1 MPDIAKLTVEVTPK
15 GIAEAKKQLDELA
28 KTGKETEKTTMSM
41 MDKFRNMQAV
51 MQGPVAA
58 FGVLTRGMKQLY
70 AAGKELTDLYAVQE
84 RAVSNLDAVL
94 KATGGTV
101 GLTSRELQDMA
112 SAFQEVTLFGDE
124 AIIGMNAV
132 LLGFRGIR
140 GDQFERTT
148 EAILDMATIMGGDL
162 VGAAQQLGKAL
173 DSPIQGMGALGK
185 VGFIFTDQQKEMV
198 KVLEESGDLLG
209 AQEIILGEVEK
220 AFGGAARAAGDTS
233 TGAFTKLSGVISDM
247 KEGFGQV
254 IADGMN
260 PFVVKLT
267 NIIREA
273 NNASTALRNMFYGGT
288 DTARAIVEVQDVLAL
303 AERDR
308 AAFEKK
314 YVRGNMLGI
323 GTDQTIEMYEKRLAV
338 LLLQAEELKRLDAAL
353 GSQTPKTKTGGGG
366 GGGPSDDQIASELG
380 NDAYQRVVAMEQAE
394 QRRVDTFGEL
404 IDYQSLSNSA
414 WKEAKKLLED
424 SNGLISTS
432 NPLYQ
437 RLVDTAVE
445 FARSA
450 EIPVGSLEI
459 IPDKLKA
466 AADAAKKL
474 DDEIKAVKSRF
485 ADPSEQ
491 IISDMERLGELF
503 TMGKIDADLY
513 TRAIAELQGQL
524 ANLKPALTDYEI
536 AIIAIETAMQNSL
549 KQGYVDSFKAIGEA
563 LATGANAGEGLAMA
577 LADMGIQMLNQLPM
591 LLLNAGLTAMLKPA
605 TFGLGVA
612 LVAASGIVA
621 IGAGAANSARSSV
634 TANALGGVYD
644 SPSLSAYSGQVVNQP
659 TMFAFAKGAGLMGEA
674 GPEAIMP
681 LSRGSDGKLGV
692 KASGSSVS
700 VVINN
705 NASGTVANAAET
717 TNSDGSK
724 QIIVT
729 VENIM
734 RGAFATGKMDSSMG
748 RYGVRPQGVRG

>member
-15 GIAEAKKQLDELA
+15 GIAEARKQLDELA
-28 KTGKETEKTTMSM
+28 KAAGGTEKTTLSL

-101 GLTSRELQDMA
+101 GRTSQELQDMA

-132 LLGFRGIR
+132 LLGFRGIQ

-148 EAILDMATIMGGDL
+148 EAILDMSTIMGTDL
-162 VGAAQQLGKAL
+162 VSAANMLGKAL
-173 DSPIQGMGALGK
+173 DGPTQGISALSR
-185 VGFIFTDQQKEMV
+185 VGFVFTDEQKEMV

-220 AFGGAARAAGDTS
+220 AFGGAARAAGQTA
-233 TGAFTKLSGVISDM
+233 TGAFVQLNNAIGDM
-247 KEGFGQV
+247 KEIFGRT
-254 IADGMN
+254 IAEGMN
-260 PFVVKLT
+260 PFITKLT
-267 NIIREA
+267 EIIAKETELMNLRRDAQIAAGSIANVAGLVSAGKGGAIAGAVGGMSIEMLREA
-273 NNASTALRNMFYGGT
+273 YDLAAKSNPLATTAQ
-288 DTARAIVEVQDVLAL
+288 TAALKALQDIIDATVRAKVAADEAAAAL
-303 AERDR
+303 ANATGGGAGR
-308 AAFEKK
+308 AGWQTAFADVTGFNIESGSQG
-314 YVRGNMLGI
+314 VNAVA
-323 GTDQTIEMYEKRLAV
+323 DQMGRAMELAISFGDNV
-338 LLLQAEELKRLDAAL
+338 SDAAL
-353 GSQTPKTKTGGGG
+353 KAQGNVRKIIEALLATGEFGE
-366 GGGPSDDQIASELG
+366 ASATITGLRSLYGELG
-380 NDAYQRVVAMEQAE
+380 DVAE
-394 QRRVDTFGEL
+394 
-404 IDYQSLSNSA
+404 
-414 WKEAKKLLED
+414 
-424 SNGLISTS
+424 STADKVTGYS
-432 NPLYQ
+432 
-437 RLVDTAVE
+437 
-445 FARSA
+445 FAL
-450 EIPVGSLEI
+450 G
-459 IPDKLKA
+459 A
-466 AADAAKKL
+466 AADNGQNAL
-474 DDEIKAVKSRF
+474 EITEA
-485 ADPSEQ
+485 Q
-491 IISDMERLGELF
+491 IIALSEYEL
-503 TMGKIDADLY
+503 
-513 TRAIAELQGQL
+513 
-524 ANLKPALTDYEI
+524 AL
-536 AIIAIETAMQNSL
+536 IAIEVAMQNAL

-563 LATGANAGEGLAMA
+563 LASGANAGESLAMA
-577 LADMGIQMLNQLPM
+577 FADMGIQMLNQLPM
-591 LLLNAGLTAMLKPA
+591 LLLNAGLQAIIANP
-605 TFGLGVA
+605 FSPLGYA

-621 IGAGAANSARSSV
+621 IGAGAANYSRQSV
-634 TANALGGVYD
+634 TANALGGVYS
-644 SPSLSAYSGQVVNQP
+644 SPSLSAYSGQVVSQP

-700 VVINN
+700 VVVNN
-705 NASGTVANAAET
+705 NASGTVANASEM

-734 RGAFATGKMDSSMG
+734 RGAFAAGKMDSSMG